1 VFLIDVGV
9 HQSESWSFA
18 PDQLPANCIRGPKP
32 LASRFIHNDNGN
44 LEDCCNI
51 QRSGTANNSRPI
63 RLQNWEFDH
72 RKYVSFV
79 CHDSSYSEFASVQE
93 KTQVFSSV
101 GLTAI
106 PLCGMSGFGVGMSK
120 SARACAM
127 QKYESAHGS
136 LAPLYKRAA
145 ALGMIRAEPTWT
157 VNGSTGTYVQDSR
170 VLTAW
175 STSSG
180 HPSQTY
186 IRGTRKRE
194 AATSMLV

>member
-1 VFLIDVGV
+1 LLRGSSTTITAIWRIAAISRGAVLPITRAPSACRIGSLITGNTCLLCVTTAATASSPVF
-9 HQSESWSFA
+9 
-18 PDQLPANCIRGPKP
+18 KK
-32 LASRFIHNDNGN
+32 
-44 LEDCCNI
+44 
-51 QRSGTANNSRPI
+51 TA
-63 RLQNWEFDH
+63 
-72 RKYVSFV
+72 
-79 CHDSSYSEFASVQE
+79 
-93 KTQVFSSV
+93 QVFSSV

-106 PLCGMSGFGVGMSK
+106 PSCGMSGFGVGMSK

>member
-1 VFLIDVGV
+1 MVRVPDRRWGPSIRIVEFCYGLIA
-9 HQSESWSFA
+9 SELHKQTKATSF
-18 PDQLPANCIRGPKP
+18 
-32 LASRFIHNDNGN
+32 NDNGN

-63 RLQNWEFDH
+63 RLQNWDFDH
-72 RKYVSFV
+72 RQYVSFV
-79 CHDSSYSEFASVQE
+79 CHDSSCSEFASVKE
-93 KTQVFSSV
+93 TSRLFSSV

-106 PLCGMSGFGVGMSK
+106 PWCGRSSFGVGTSK
-120 SARACAM
+120 SARACAT
-127 QKYESAHGS
+127 QAYESAAHGS

-145 ALGMIRAEPTWT
+145 APGMVRAEPTWT
-157 VNGSTGTYVQDSR
+157 VNGSTGTYVKGSH

-175 STSSG
+175 STSSE

>member
-1 VFLIDVGV
+1 MVRVPDRRWGPSIRIVEFCYGLIA
-9 HQSESWSFA
+9 SELHKQTKATSF
-18 PDQLPANCIRGPKP
+18 
-32 LASRFIHNDNGN
+32 NDNGN

-63 RLQNWEFDH
+63 RLQNWDFDH
-72 RKYVSFV
+72 RQYVSFV
-79 CHDSSYSEFASVQE
+79 CHDSSCA
-93 KTQVFSSV
+93 TQ
-101 GLTAI
+101 A
-106 PLCGMSGFGVGMSK
+106 
-120 SARACAM
+120 
-127 QKYESAHGS
+127 YESAAHGS

-145 ALGMIRAEPTWT
+145 APGMVRAEPTWT
-157 VNGSTGTYVQDSR
+157 VNGSTGTYVKGSH

-175 STSSG
+175 STSSE